1 MAKLA
6 PPPTQRYTGVCKN
19 DSDGDRMI
27 VSCTACK
34 TRYLIDPAVLGEAG
48 RVVRCAKCRH
58 SWMQAPPADLPRRL
72 DLVPVPAPGLP
83 PAPNFGLP
91 VRYHA
96 PRRRRWPVAVLAA
109 AIAGLIVGTGV
120 GYFGRERIIETWPS
134 TKRVYEMIG
143 EFVGM
148 PTSNLEVRDVRLVEQ
163 PLAGLTVLVLQGNI
177 VNTTG
182 ETQIMPVLRASLLD
196 AEKRNLFDWTFAVD
210 QEVLGPGEIVK
221 FRTETINPPAA
232 FERPQ
237 ITFVGDSGP

>member
-1 MAKLA
+1 
-6 PPPTQRYTGVCKN
+6 
-19 DSDGDRMI
+19 MI
-27 VSCTACK
+27 VSCSACK

-58 SWMQAPPADLPRRL
+58 SWMQTPPADLPRRL
-72 DLVPVPAPGLP
+72 DLVPAPPPSLP

-109 AIAGLIVGTGV
+109 AVAGLIVGTGV

-143 EFVGM
+143 EFIGF
-148 PTSNLEVRDVRLVEQ
+148 PTSTLEVRDVRLVEQ
-163 PLAGLTVLVLQGNI
+163 PLAGLTVLVLEGNI
-177 VNTTG
+177 VNTTD
-182 ETQIMPVLRASLLD
+182 EPQIMPELRASLLD

-210 QEVLGPGEIVK
+210 QEIVGPGEIVK
-221 FRTETINPPAA
+221 FRTEAINPPESY
-232 FERPQ
+232 ERPQ
-237 ITFVGDSGP
+237 ITFVSGTEP

>member
-1 MAKLA
+1 
-6 PPPTQRYTGVCKN
+6 
-19 DSDGDRMI
+19 MI

-34 TRYLIDPAVLGEAG
+34 TRYLIDPAVLGADG

-58 SWMQAPPADLPRRL
+58 SWMQTPPADLPRRL
-72 DLVPVPAPGLP
+72 DLVPLPPPGLP

-109 AIAGLIVGTGV
+109 AVAGLIVSTGV

-143 EFVGM
+143 EFIGM

-163 PLAGLTVLVLQGNI
+163 PLAGLTVLVLEGNI
-177 VNTTG
+177 VNMTG
-182 ETQIMPVLRASLLD
+182 ETQIMPELRASLLD

-210 QEVLGPGEIVK
+210 QAVVGPGEIVK
-221 FRTETINPPAA
+221 FRTEAINPPEAY
-232 FERPQ
+232 ERPQ
-237 ITFVGDSGP
+237 ITFVGVAEP